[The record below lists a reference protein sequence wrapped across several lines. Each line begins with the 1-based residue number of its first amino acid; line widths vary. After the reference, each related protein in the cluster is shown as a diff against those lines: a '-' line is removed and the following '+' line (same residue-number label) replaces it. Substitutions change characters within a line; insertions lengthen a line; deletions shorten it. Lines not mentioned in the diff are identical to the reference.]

1 MLARADGCP
10 ERFSSMSTQ
19 IEAER
24 KDYYRILER
33 TQRGDLDITP
43 WMLWFLGCL
52 NRALVNA
59 GALVESVLHKATLW
73 QAIGAGSPVND
84 RQRLVINRL
93 LDGFQGGMTTSKY
106 ARIAK
111 CSSDTALRDIQDL
124 EARSILVKNPGRG
137 RSTSYVLP
145 DSR

>member
-52 NRALVNA
+52 KRALVNA
-59 GALVESVLHKATLW
+59 GTLVESVLHKATQW
-73 QAIGAGSPVND
+73 QASSAGSPVND

-137 RSTSYVLP
+137 RSTSYALP
-145 DSR
+145 DPR